1 MPSRLPRA
9 LIGRFGAI
17 TRLGVIAVL
26 VDGAVECVAEP
37 DANRDL
43 LDRLECSQ
51 PDVVLI
57 DGDDGC
63 TGLLVAAV
71 RDRRPE
77 VTVITCSNEHLTMR
91 VLPAGPDRRPYETTL
106 SAAELVGAVRAAATR

>member
-1 MPSRLPRA
+1 MPKA
-9 LIGRFGAI
+9 LIGEFGAI

-26 VDGAVECVAEP
+26 VDGAVECVAEQDAHGDLLGRLEGCQP
-37 DANRDL
+37 DA
-43 LDRLECSQ
+43 
-51 PDVVLI
+51 VLV

-63 TGLLVAAV
+63 TGSLVAVV

-77 VTVITCSNEHLTMR
+77 VTVIECSNEQLTMR
-91 VLPAGPDRRPYETTL
+91 VLPAGPGGHPYETTL

>member
-1 MPSRLPRA
+1 MPKA
-9 LIGRFGAI
+9 LIGKFGAI

-26 VDGAVECVAEP
+26 VDGAVECVAEQ
-37 DANRDL
+37 DATRDL
-43 LDRLECSQ
+43 LTRLEASQ
-51 PDVVLI
+51 PDAVLI

-63 TGLLVAAV
+63 TGSLVAAV

-91 VLPAGPDRRPYETTL
+91 VLPARPDRRPYETTL
-106 SAAELVGAVRAAATR
+106 CAAELVEAVRTAATR